1 MFWGNFA
8 DAYGRRPAFVFSS
21 AIVAAFGLLS
31 ALSPTLQL
39 LVFCRAVVGVG
50 VGGIE
55 VAMGLLVEFS
65 PRTRGRGAALMRV
78 HYFASVGSIL
88 VTLLAWAVF
97 SIADSSATFPGGE
110 SSKWRW
116 IAACAALPPAAC
128 AALAHRYLP
137 ESPRWL
143 LAEGR
148 VADAEQVLR
157 KVAALNEALE
167 PRLRLEA
174 SAAGLRRA
182 ARRER
187 RRRENAPTAPSM
199 VRSAA
204 DGAPGYLDANLVAP
218 RGSCTIK
225 MTTPGVC
232 TLGLRKTTS
241 LFWLCWLCFG
251 IAYYGTVDLIT
262 VIYSRKRADPSE
274 EVTAADDAV
283 SSRCSFDFA
292 YLALCPTAELFFVF
306 VGQKIIEH
314 SRRAALSAF
323 FTAGALALLAMQLAT
338 GAGSNGAARGV
349 SAYTA
354 RGALFAAG
362 GVAWAFTPEVYP
374 TDVRVSG
381 TGLAYALGRV
391 GAFGSSYI
399 VYDGEKNS
407 WRLPFLASVAAL
419 AALAASAISIDTARS
434 PIVERLDEDADAGRS
449 NPAPHDNRPPGG
461 RAPFAPDGPDDDG
474 DEVESMDGDTEASAL
489 VY

>member
-1 MFWGNFA
+1 
-8 DAYGRRPAFVFSS
+8 
-21 AIVAAFGLLS
+21 
-31 ALSPTLQL
+31 
-39 LVFCRAVVGVG
+39 
-50 VGGIE
+50 
-55 VAMGLLVEFS
+55 
-65 PRTRGRGAALMRV
+65 
-78 HYFASVGSIL
+78 
-88 VTLLAWAVF
+88 
-97 SIADSSATFPGGE
+97 
-110 SSKWRW
+110 
-116 IAACAALPPAAC
+116 
-128 AALAHRYLP
+128 
-137 ESPRWL
+137 
-143 LAEGR
+143 
-148 VADAEQVLR
+148 
-157 KVAALNEALE
+157 
-167 PRLRLEA
+167 
-174 SAAGLRRA
+174 
-182 ARRER
+182 
-187 RRRENAPTAPSM
+187 M

-362 GVAWAFTPEVYP
+362 GVAWTFTPEVYP

-391 GAFGSSYI
+391 GAFGSDHRGRNKGATCPTSKGASLGR
-399 VYDGEKNS
+399 VPLVSADFWTSDHPPERSRSVGD
-407 WRLPFLASVAAL
+407 FL
-419 AALAASAISIDTARS
+419 
-434 PIVERLDEDADAGRS
+434 ERADYPR
-449 NPAPHDNRPPGG
+449 
-461 RAPFAPDGPDDDG
+461 
-474 DEVESMDGDTEASAL
+474 
-489 VY
+489 